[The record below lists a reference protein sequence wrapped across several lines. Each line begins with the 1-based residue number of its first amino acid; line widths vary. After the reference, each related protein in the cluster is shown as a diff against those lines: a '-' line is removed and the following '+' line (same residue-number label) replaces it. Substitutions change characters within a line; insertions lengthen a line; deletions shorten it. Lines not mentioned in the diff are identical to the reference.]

1 MPTSNF
7 TTCPSPI
14 ALQRITN
21 ARWTPY
27 VGDTWRNWAREALM
41 AVDACASCRAG
52 DCEACKALQK
62 ISALP
67 WSEALGESMVQ
78 TARDGLGL
86 HSARKFM
93 KRETIC
99 TSA

>member
-1 MPTSNF
+1 MSTANF

-27 VGDTWRNWAREALM
+27 VGDTWRDWARKALM
-41 AVDACASCRAG
+41 ATDACANCRAG
-52 DCEACKALQK
+52 DCDACKALQR

-67 WSEALGESMVQ
+67 WSEALGECMVQ
-78 TARDGLGL
+78 TAREALGL
-86 HSARKFM
+86 NSARKFT
-93 KRETIC
+93 KRETVC
-99 TSA
+99 AST